1 MGIFSLDSILFS
13 RPRFH
18 PDVPLQRHGNDYQK
32 MTLTWREMVN
42 NKTVSL
48 LKVLYDLDSLAMI
61 SHYPTRV
68 VVKILKTI
76 ASLFEVQ
83 EENWVG
89 APNLTEVV
97 L

>member
-1 MGIFSLDSILFS
+1 
-13 RPRFH
+13 
-18 PDVPLQRHGNDYQK
+18 
-32 MTLTWREMVN
+32 MVN

-48 LKVLYDLDSLAMI
+48 LKVLYDLDSLAMT
-61 SHYPTRV
+61 SHYPTRFV
-68 VVKILKTI
+68 FKSLKTI

-89 APNLTEVV
+89 APSLTEVV